1 MSDIP
6 DSVLV
11 ALRNREREL
20 ELEAI
25 AVRARIEEVREAIAV
40 VEHAGRRRGR
50 PRKADIAALS
60 LATEIPQGTLYD
72 PDEGL
77 PSIEEVRGI
86 LKQET
91 IA

>member
-25 AVRARIEEVREAIAV
+25 AVRARIEEVREAIAM

-50 PRKADIAALS
+50 PRKMDADIV
-60 LATEIPQGTLYD
+60 EIPQGTLYD
-72 PDEGL
+72 PDAEL
-77 PSIEEVRGI
+77 PTI
-86 LKQET
+86 LKET
-91 IA
+91 VA

>member
-25 AVRARIEEVREAIAV
+25 AVRARIEEVREAIDV

-50 PRKADIAALS
+50 PRKSAII
-60 LATEIPQGTLYD
+60 EIPQRVAGGVADSET
-72 PDEGL
+72 DEQLFPEGD
-77 PSIEEVRGI
+77 
-86 LKQET
+86 
-91 IA
+91 AA

>member
-40 VEHAGRRRGR
+40 VEHAGHRRGR
-50 PRKADIAALS
+50 PRKVVLE
-60 LATEIPQGTLYD
+60 LEIPQRVGGGIQEPET
-72 PDEGL
+72 
-77 PSIEEVRGI
+77 EES
-86 LKQET
+86 L
-91 IA
+91 A

>member
-50 PRKADIAALS
+50 PRKVDIV
-60 LATEIPQGTLYD
+60 EIPQGTLYD

-77 PSIEEVRGI
+77 PSIEDVQGI
-86 LKQET
+86 LKPET